1 MLTIT
6 VESLFNTQEAFA
18 KLVRNDA
25 LAPAIK
31 LRLRPITVSLD
42 QHLKDANET
51 RVELFKKHGTP
62 VENDSEN
69 YEIKPDDKAAQKAV
83 TDAWREV
90 LATAVEIPGKKI
102 KFENVSGAPLN
113 TMDLVNLE
121 WLIEFPEDAEN
132 ELPAEVAAK
141 AAA

>member
-18 KLVRNDA
+18 KLIRNDA

-62 VENDSEN
+62 VENDSGN

-83 TDAWREV
+83 SDAWREV
-90 LATAVEIPGKKI
+90 LATAVEVPGKRL
-102 KFENVSGAPLN
+102 KFENVSGAPLS
-113 TMDLVNLE
+113 TVDMMNLE
-121 WLIEFPEDAEN
+121 WLIEFPADVEDEA
-132 ELPAEVAAK
+132 PAQAVAAT
-141 AAA
+141 A

>member
-6 VESLFNTQEAFA
+6 VESLFNTQEAFT
-18 KLVRNDA
+18 KLVRNDE

-62 VENDSEN
+62 VEGDTDN
-69 YEIKPDDKAAQKAV
+69 YEIKPDNKAAQKAV
-83 TDAWREV
+83 SDAWREV
-90 LATAVEIPGKKI
+90 LATAVEVPGKKI
-102 KFENVSGAPLN
+102 KFENISGAPLN
-113 TMDLVNLE
+113 TADLVNLE
-121 WLIEFPEDAEN
+121 WLIEFPEDVES
-132 ELPAEVAAK
+132 ELPSEVAAK